1 MDHMAAEVAIDITKT
16 FPGRAPIS
24 AALTY
29 RLEQATSLVLFGPS
43 GSGKTTILRSI
54 AGLEWPERGI
64 IRFISRIWLDTGSRI
79 RVSPQERRIGY
90 MPQEYALFPI
100 YSVTGNIAYGLGEL
114 SSADRTKRVEEMMDL
129 FQLRGLEA
137 AKPAELSGGQQQ
149 RVALARAVAPRPQ
162 LLLLDE
168 PLSALDAPTRLQ
180 LRGQLRG
187 LLKQLALPSI
197 IVTHDWTEALTL
209 GDVIA
214 VMGGGQVLQVGSPQD
229 VFSRPKN
236 AAVAQIVGVETVVQ
250 GHVIEQAGGLATVR
264 VNGTML
270 KGLGSDAIGSPVFV
284 CIRAEDVVL
293 EQAGSGMTSARNHLV
308 GKVTE
313 ISPQG
318 VMVRVTLDCGFSL
331 SAMVTRGALEDLRL
345 NTGSPV
351 IAAIK
356 AGAVHL
362 VPRT

>member
-1 MDHMAAEVAIDITKT
+1 MTLDFRKT
-16 FPGRAPIS
+16 FPGRFTVEAKLTM
-24 AALTY
+24 ALGQSTA
-29 RLEQATSLVLFGPS
+29 LILFGPS

-54 AGLEWPERGI
+54 AGLEWPEEGR
-64 IRFISRIWLDTGSRI
+64 IRFISRTWLDTSSNI
-79 RVSPQERRIGY
+79 RVSPQERQIGY
-90 MPQEYALFPI
+90 MAQDYALFPTC
-100 YSVTGNIAYGLGEL
+100 SVTGNIAYGLGRL
-114 SSADRTKRVEEMMDL
+114 ASTDRQKRIEEMIDL
-129 FQLRGLEA
+129 FQLRGLESV
-137 AKPAELSGGQQQ
+137 KPQELSGGQQQ

-180 LRGQLRG
+180 LRGELRS

-197 IVTHDWTEALTL
+197 MVTHDWAEALAL

-214 VMGGGQVLQVGSPQD
+214 VMGNGQILQVGSPQD

-236 AAVAQIVGVETVVQ
+236 AEVAQIVGVETVIQ
-250 GHVIEQAGGLATVR
+250 GSVIEQANGLATVR
-264 VNGTML
+264 VDGTML
-270 KGLGSDAIGSPVFV
+270 KGLGSDEIGSTVFV

-308 GKVTE
+308 GKVSE
-313 ISPQG
+313 IIPHG
-318 VMVRVTLDCGFSL
+318 VMVRVKIECGFPL
-331 SAMVTRGALEDLRL
+331 VTMVTRGALEDLSL
-345 NTGSPV
+345 NIGSPV

-362 VPRT
+362 VPRM

>member
-1 MDHMAAEVAIDITKT
+1 
-16 FPGRAPIS
+16 
-24 AALTY
+24 
-29 RLEQATSLVLFGPS
+29 
-43 GSGKTTILRSI
+43 
-54 AGLEWPERGI
+54 
-64 IRFISRIWLDTGSRI
+64 
-79 RVSPQERRIGY
+79 
-90 MPQEYALFPI
+90 
-100 YSVTGNIAYGLGEL
+100 
-114 SSADRTKRVEEMMDL
+114 
-129 FQLRGLEA
+129 
-137 AKPAELSGGQQQ
+137 
-149 RVALARAVAPRPQ
+149 
-162 LLLLDE
+162 
-168 PLSALDAPTRLQ
+168 
-180 LRGQLRG
+180 
-187 LLKQLALPSI
+187 
-197 IVTHDWTEALTL
+197 
-209 GDVIA
+209 
-214 VMGGGQVLQVGSPQD
+214 
-229 VFSRPKN
+229 
-236 AAVAQIVGVETVVQ
+236 
-250 GHVIEQAGGLATVR
+250 
-264 VNGTML
+264 ML